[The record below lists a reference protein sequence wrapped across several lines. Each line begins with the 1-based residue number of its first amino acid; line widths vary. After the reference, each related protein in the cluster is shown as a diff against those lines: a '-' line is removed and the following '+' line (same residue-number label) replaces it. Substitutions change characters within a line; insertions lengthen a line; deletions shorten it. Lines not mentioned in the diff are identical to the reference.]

1 MMRTRNRLVG
11 AAAATSLIAAAAG
24 SVAHATTV
32 PAEPDSA
39 SQTIQLGVA
48 WADYS
53 AFVSV
58 NPAYGVGD
66 PEQQALAVLDGW
78 RRDGLLPVNGVDV
91 EFVTAGF
98 SAIDADQ
105 KLAVCQQFGTEGD
118 IFAVIGIRDFSAGAE
133 CLATRFQIPVIDSNQ
148 APAATMEQTAPYMFT
163 LKPDTTEITTMFGNW
178 AIETGA
184 LEGKNVGIFWESEFA
199 DATDA
204 FKAILTDA
212 GVNIASEVE
221 SGGQG
226 TVGGDQDQ
234 LAAQKF
240 AADGVDLVIFFVGS
254 SSMVN
259 FMQAAQDQNYHP
271 GYLDTGWAEHLSD
284 VAAGAYAPEQWA
296 GTRALSSTTAGDLV
310 TGLNEAAE
318 SCISTYEEFAG
329 VTIDRTAPEKSG
341 EFTNILITCDLAS
354 VFYQGL
360 VNATTDGAELTQ
372 DSFIAG
378 VEAISELR
386 GAWWD
391 TLSFSADDHTGA
403 ATVREI
409 VWDGECPCWTP
420 EGEWTPAA
428 TYLGG

>member
-1 MMRTRNRLVG
+1 MTVTRNRLVG
-11 AAAATSLIAAAAG
+11 ALAAAGVLAAAAG
-24 SVAHATTV
+24 TAAHATTV
-32 PAEPDSA
+32 PAEPAEA

-118 IFAVIGIRDFSAGAE
+118 IFAVIGIRDFAAGAE
-133 CLATRFQIPVIDSNQ
+133 CVASRFQLPVIDSSQ
-148 APAATMEQTAPYMFT
+148 TSAAAMEQAAPYLFT
-163 LKPDTTEITTMFGNW
+163 LKPNTSEITTAFGNW
-178 AIETGA
+178 ALEIGA

-199 DATDA
+199 EATDA

-234 LAAQKF
+234 LAAQRF

-259 FMQAAQDQNYHP
+259 FMQAAQDQGYNP

-284 VAAGAYAPEQWA
+284 VAAGAYAPEQWV
-296 GTRALSSTTAGDLV
+296 GTRALSPTTSGDLV

-318 SCISTYEEFAG
+318 SCLSNYEEFAG

-378 VEAISELR
+378 VEAITELH
-386 GAWWD
+386 GGWYD
-391 TLSFSADDHTGA
+391 TLSFSAEDHTGA
-403 ATVREI
+403 ATVRPI
-409 VWDGECPCWTP
+409 VWDSECPCWTP
-420 EGEWTPAA
+420 DGDWVPIS